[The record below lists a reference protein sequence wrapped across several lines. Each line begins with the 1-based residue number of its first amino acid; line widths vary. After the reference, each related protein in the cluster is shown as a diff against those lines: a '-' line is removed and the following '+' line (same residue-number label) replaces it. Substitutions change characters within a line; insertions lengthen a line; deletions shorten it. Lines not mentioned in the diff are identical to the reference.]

1 MSRKIRSAV
10 LVLVLANVF
19 ASAVNALPQAG
30 RQGASRSESVFV
42 AAWEWLGSL
51 LGPLREGMLLPEEV
65 SSVDTKA
72 GSHMDPDGNH

>member
-19 ASAVNALPQAG
+19 ASAVNALPLAG
-30 RQGASRSESVFV
+30 RQGAPRSESVFA
-42 AAWEWLGSL
+42 AAWEWLESL
-51 LGPLREGMLLPEEV
+51 LEPVREGSCLPDKV